1 MLNVKISYMAPKK
14 VYMTVEELDE
24 RNLWIWPS
32 KKDVTITDKSPI
44 LALRPV
50 IEFAMP
56 PSTNRTFVFRLMNYD
71 ILNKLSEM

>member
-1 MLNVKISYMAPKK
+1 
-14 VYMTVEELDE
+14 MTVEELDE
-24 RNLWIWPS
+24 RNFWIWPS
-32 KKDVTITDKSPI
+32 KKDVMITDRSM

-56 PSTNRTFVFRLMNYD
+56 QSTNRTFVFRLMNYD

>member
-1 MLNVKISYMAPKK
+1 MAPKK

-32 KKDVTITDKSPI
+32 KKDVTITDRSAI

-50 IEFAMP
+50 IEFVMP
-56 PSTNRTFVFRLMNYD
+56 QSTNRTFVFRLMNYD

>member
-1 MLNVKISYMAPKK
+1 MAPKK

-24 RNLWIWPS
+24 RNFWIWPS
-32 KKDVTITDKSPI
+32 KKDVMITDRSAI

-56 PSTNRTFVFRLMNYD
+56 PSTNRTIVFRLMNYD
-71 ILNKLSEM
+71 IINKLSEI

>member
-1 MLNVKISYMAPKK
+1 MAPKK

-24 RNLWIWPS
+24 RNFWIWPS
-32 KKDVTITDKSPI
+32 KKDVMITDRSAM

-56 PSTNRTFVFRLMNYD
+56 QSTNRTFVFRLMNYD
-71 ILNKLSEM
+71 ILNKLSEI